1 MKIKRWTEALA
12 ELPEEQGKGYGRALF
27 RLAQNLL
34 WSMEDVTC
42 LKMMV
47 MDANRHAYDMYLAH
61 GFEVESIGS
70 HWFVKVVQ

>member
-1 MKIKRWTEALA
+1 MKIKRWIEALA